1 MSKKYEISTIA
12 DVLALEQDQIERF
25 CEDLPRILA
34 YIKSMQAA
42 VGLVSKNVDVD
53 QLVQAVTPLTWF
65 DDDK

>member
-25 CEDLPRILA
+25 CEDLPHILA

-53 QLVQAVTPLTWF
+53 QFAQAVTPLTWF